1 MSKLAWGEQA
11 LNLVTSCLKVGLPE
25 FCMRE
30 SLMLMFVVYWIV
42 FCFLNVWFL
51 VAVDCDLMVWVRMVF
66 VLDGWY

>member
-1 MSKLAWGEQA
+1 M
-11 LNLVTSCLKVGLPE
+11 GLPE